1 MASSMLRSAMALAG
15 VMASSATAAAQFDYT
30 LYAGIEHTDNVNLS
44 ATNPISQNV
53 LIPGLAFNFSQ
64 QGSTLQAN
72 LAGALEYRDYL
83 GNTFGKQTLGQLTGQ
98 VNWTVIP
105 QRLDFTVQEFAGVQP
120 VSTLS
125 SDSPN
130 NQQQTNVLTL
140 GPTLHFLLGDALR
153 GQAELRYINS
163 DASRTKA
170 FNSSRGEAALRLF
183 RDLSPTDQL
192 SLNIE
197 SQHVNFYDGSSG
209 LNDTVDGNPVD
220 PNQLFDNTLDNPNY
234 TRNEVFV
241 RYLSKLTHFTID
253 TSLGWS
259 QINFSKAG
267 SVSNPLVRL
276 TLGWQ
281 PTFRSSFSI
290 TAAREYSDAA
300 EDAMEPGAIV
310 VDANALP
317 NSTPANPVG
326 IETGNSVID
335 PQVYLDKRLEGTYA
349 FTSDRVTLSL
359 SPLYRQR
366 DYLNNPTFNQTGRGG
381 SGGLDYHLNTRLTLQ
396 AFADGESVTYHALS
410 RRDRTS
416 EYGIGLSDRTTA
428 HWGWRLS
435 LTHRQRDSNVADQG
449 YRDNEIYLGVIFR
462 R

>member
-15 VMASSATAAAQFDYT
+15 VMASSAAVAAQFDYS

-44 ATNPISQNV
+44 ATDPISQNV
-53 LIPGLAFNFSQ
+53 FIPGLAFDYSQ

-83 GNTFGKQTLGQLTGQ
+83 GNTFGKQTLGQLSGQ

-130 NQQQTNVLTL
+130 NQQQTNVLSL

-163 DASRTKA
+163 DASRTKT
-170 FNSSRGEAALRLF
+170 FNSSRGEAALRLI
-183 RDLSPTDQL
+183 RDISPTDQL

-197 SQHVNFYDGSSG
+197 SQHVNFYDSSG
-209 LNDTVDGNPVD
+209 NPNDMVDGITVD
-220 PNQLFDNTLDNPNY
+220 PNLLFDSALENPNY
-234 TRNEVFV
+234 TRNEAFV
-241 RYLSKLTHFTID
+241 HYLSKLTHFTVD
-253 TSLGWS
+253 ASLGWS
-259 QINFSKAG
+259 QIDFSKAG
-267 SVSNPLVRL
+267 SVSNPLVRF

-281 PTFRSSFSI
+281 PTFRSSFSVS
-290 TAAREYSDAA
+290 AAREYSDAA

-310 VDANALP
+310 ADANALP
-317 NSTPANPVG
+317 NSNPADPVG
-326 IETGNSVID
+326 VETGNSVID
-335 PQVYLDKRLEGTYA
+335 PQVYLDKRIEGTYA
-349 FTSDRVTLSL
+349 FTTERVRLTLSPMYGQRQYL
-359 SPLYRQR
+359 S
-366 DYLNNPTFNQTGRGG
+366 NPTFNQTDRGG
-381 SGGLDYHLNTRLTLQ
+381 SAGLDYHLNTRLTLQ
-396 AFADGESVTYHALS
+396 AFTDIDSVTYSALS
-410 RRDRTS
+410 RHDRTS
-416 EYGIGLSDRTTA
+416 DYSVGLVDQTTA
-428 HWGWRLS
+428 HWGWRFS
-435 LTHRQRDSNVADQG
+435 LTHRQRDSNVADQS
-449 YRDNEIYLGVIFR
+449 YHDNEIYLGVIFR